1 MNEKAI
7 SETARIAAM
16 DTTHPSGDPRFAD
29 LDRTIESYNREPTSL
44 IQVLHAA
51 QQMFG
56 YLSADVLRYV
66 ATALK
71 LPFRT
76 SMALSPFTIS
86 SPWSRAA
93 NTRSWS
99 AAAPAATCAARRPS
113 SPRWRRNWE
122 SRKAKRPRTACSA

>member
-1 MNEKAI
+1 MNQKNV

-29 LDRTIESYNREPTSL
+29 LDRTIESYNHESTAL

-56 YLSADVLRYV
+56 SC
-66 ATALK
+66 
-71 LPFRT
+71 PCRT
-76 SMALSPFTIS
+76 FMAWSPFTTF

-93 NTRSWS
+93 STRS
-99 AAAPAATCAARRPS
+99 
-113 SPRWRRNWE
+113 
-122 SRKAKRPRTACSA
+122 